1 MGCANSKAIMPT
13 DLGNPA
19 LQIPVSELRIKIP
32 TDNKKKQTHAHTQ
45 TQMQTSQRCRRGA
58 GVKFDGSLP
67 TFNAVLY

>member
-1 MGCANSKAIMPT
+1 MGCVNSKAIIPT

-32 TDNKKKQTHAHTQ
+32 TDNKKTQ
-45 TQMQTSQRCRRGA
+45 TETRSQRRSRCRRGT

>member
-32 TDNKKKQTHAHTQ
+32 TDNKKTQTHAETPRQ
-45 TQMQTSQRCRRGA
+45 RRRRCRRGA
-58 GVKFDGSLP
+58 GVNFDGSLP

>member
-13 DLGNPA
+13 DLRNPA

-32 TDNKKKQTHAHTQ
+32 TDNKKTQ
-45 TQMQTSQRCRRGA
+45 TETRRQRRQRCRRGA